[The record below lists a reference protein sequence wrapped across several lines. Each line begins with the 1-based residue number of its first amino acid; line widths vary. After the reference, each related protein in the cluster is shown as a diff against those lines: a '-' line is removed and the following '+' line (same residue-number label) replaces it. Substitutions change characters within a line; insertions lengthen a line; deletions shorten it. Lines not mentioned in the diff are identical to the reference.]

1 MNDNDFKSKKNV
13 LKGGNYWQKQTSF
26 GSIVKKKPKS
36 IDERFLGTAKK
47 TLSSL
52 TGQKLSLNLGKKSKL
67 TIGKF
72 GAISAGEPGRRKWE
86 GGQGKGKAT
95 PIYGAKLSWK
105 F

>member
-26 GSIVKKKPKS
+26 GSIAKNKPKS
-36 IDERFLGTAKK
+36 VDERFLKTANKALK
-47 TLSSL
+47 GLA
-52 TGQKLSLNLGKKSKL
+52 GKKLDINLSKRAKL
-67 TIGKF
+67 TVGNY
-72 GAISAGEPGRRKWE
+72 GSISAGEPGRRKWE

-95 PIYGAKLSWK
+95 PIYGVKLSWK